1 MLNFDRLITKIT
13 YQIIIES
20 IALLPFQSII
30 ADLLSFVYKEG
41 ITRKPLVQI
50 LIFIRQSYRKKLSY
64 LFLKINCI
72 TY

>member
-30 ADLLSFVYKEG
+30 ADLLSFVYKEE